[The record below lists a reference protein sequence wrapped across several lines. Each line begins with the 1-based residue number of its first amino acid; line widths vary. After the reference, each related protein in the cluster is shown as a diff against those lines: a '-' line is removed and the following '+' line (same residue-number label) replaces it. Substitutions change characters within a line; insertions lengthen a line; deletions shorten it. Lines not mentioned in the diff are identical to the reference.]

1 MELKG
6 NITKLDLKKLLKL
19 HKPNICF
26 ISEPWMNI
34 AKFSMSWLD
43 KQGMKLLCVNNR
55 GTLLPNIWCFCS
67 KNINHVLICSNDQ
80 QITLL
85 VDLNGKFFGITGVYA
100 SNCLT
105 KRRQLWDTLK
115 NIQDTINLPWCC
127 MGDFNTILGAHE
139 QRSNYRPSQVAMQ
152 DFQNWTDSNNLIH
165 IHTRGADYTWLN
177 GRRGRFNIQRRLD
190 RAICNQ
196 DWFNACNLVSCSTLT
211 KLRSDHFP
219 ILLEFRND
227 DIQYSSQFK
236 FMKMWISHTDCI
248 NVVKDSCNN
257 NFIGCPMFVLNQK
270 LKHLKTTL
278 KVWTKTTFNDIHVQ
292 VKEVTDKVDLIQ
304 AEIDSSGVTD
314 ELINQ
319 EKNAQIQ
326 LEKVLEIEET
336 YWQQKSRVNWFSQG
350 DRNTT
355 FFPRMAKIRN
365 ASNLITSI
373 SNWFYF
379 QS

>member
-6 NITKLDLKKLLKL
+6 NITKLALKKLLKL
-19 HKPNICF
+19 HKPNIFF

-55 GTLLPNIWCFCS
+55 GTLLPTIWCFCS
-67 KNINHVLICSNDQ
+67 KNINPVLICSNDQ

-100 SNCLT
+100 SNCLI

-115 NIQDTINLPWCC
+115 NIQDTMNLPWCC

-139 QRSNYRPSQVAMQ
+139 QRSNFRPSQVAMQ

-177 GRRGRFNIQRRLD
+177 CRRGKFNIQRRLD

-211 KLRSDHFP
+211 KLRFDHFP

-248 NVVKDSCNN
+248 NVVKDSWNI
-257 NFIGCPMFVLNQK
+257 NFIGCPMFVLNQM
-270 LKHLKTTL
+270 
-278 KVWTKTTFNDIHVQ
+278 
-292 VKEVTDKVDLIQ
+292 
-304 AEIDSSGVTD
+304 
-314 ELINQ
+314 
-319 EKNAQIQ
+319 
-326 LEKVLEIEET
+326 LE
-336 YWQQKSRVNWFSQG
+336 
-350 DRNTT
+350 
-355 FFPRMAKIRN
+355 
-365 ASNLITSI
+365 ASENNFESMEQNYI
-373 SNWFYF
+373 
-379 QS
+379 